1 MLLPLFFLLI
11 TLWENW
17 TIDPSVNFVFLCFF
31 AALRLAYCIH
41 MPLSKQKSLSGL
53 FITYSLMELLLC
65 DSPRRGM
72 TFFHLTSSPLR
83 YSIARFSPQSVVWKL
98 PLKISK
104 SLSAKVI
111 LIPFVK
117 TVEVK
122 GRINLSRKK
131 IACCTTIC
139 SLSSSFDSL
148 LPKLIVQE
156 VENVQTLISCFC
168 SCPFSLQ
175 IH

>member
-83 YSIARFSPQSVVWKL
+83 YSIARFSPQSVADVCWKL
-98 PLKISK
+98 PLKISNVWVPK
-104 SLSAKVI
+104 SFWFHLSKLLKSKEESICQEKKLPAA
-111 LIPFVK
+111 PPSA
-117 TVEVK
+117 
-122 GRINLSRKK
+122 RLSFLFLR
-131 IACCTTIC
+131 
-139 SLSSSFDSL
+139 
-148 LPKLIVQE
+148 
-156 VENVQTLISCFC
+156 
-168 SCPFSLQ
+168 FSPP
-175 IH
+175 